1 MLRSSIYLLRRNM
14 PGVIYTDCKY
24 TLITAIIVA
33 ALRPV
38 HFAEAGYDFDTTTV
52 PVSLNG
58 FRHWYEMR
66 E

>member
-1 MLRSSIYLLRRNM
+1 MEDLYR
-14 PGVIYTDCKY
+14 
-24 TLITAIIVA
+24 ITAIIVA